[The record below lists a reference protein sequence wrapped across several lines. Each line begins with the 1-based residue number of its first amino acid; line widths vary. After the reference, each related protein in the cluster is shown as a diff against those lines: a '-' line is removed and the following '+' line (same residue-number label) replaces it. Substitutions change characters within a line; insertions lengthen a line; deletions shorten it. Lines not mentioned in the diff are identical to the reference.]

1 MHNRILRHMR
11 EKIRLKQYIMTLHAE
26 EEMSDDGFSIFD
38 VERAILTG
46 EIAERQVDHQSNEL
60 KYVIDGSSIYGD
72 GLTVVA
78 KIGPTDKLIII
89 TVYRTN

>member
-1 MHNRILRHMR
+1 MHNRILRQMR
-11 EKIRLKQYIMTLHAE
+11 EKIRLKQYIMTFHAE

-38 VERAILTG
+38 VEHAILTG

-60 KYVIDGSSIYGD
+60 KYVIDGLSIFGD
-72 GLTVVA
+72 ALTVVA

-89 TVYRTN
+89 TVYRTS